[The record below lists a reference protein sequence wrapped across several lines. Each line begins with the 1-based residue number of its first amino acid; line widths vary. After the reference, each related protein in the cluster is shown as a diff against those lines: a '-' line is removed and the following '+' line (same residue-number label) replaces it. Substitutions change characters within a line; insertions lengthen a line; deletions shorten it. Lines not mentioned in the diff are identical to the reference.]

1 MAGVREGIPQKI
13 EEMTLAHT
21 NSRLIRVIAM
31 VVSVA
36 CGNVYAKAPAPQL
49 KVSRFL
55 TDSSAEISVDG
66 QIKTVRVGDQL
77 GKWCLMAIIGDTS
90 ARSRAAILED
100 FSERLGHLL
109 VVDSSGVSSTCP
121 SRPNQR
127 PLIPGRFI
135 SDTP

>member
-13 EEMTLAHT
+13 EEVTLAHT

-36 CGNVYAKAPAPQL
+36 CGNVYAKAPDPQL

-90 ARSRAAILED
+90 ARSELQFWKTSANVW
-100 FSERLGHLL
+100 G
-109 VVDSSGVSSTCP
+109 
-121 SRPNQR
+121 
-127 PLIPGRFI
+127 I
-135 SDTP
+135 SW